1 MIVRGNNPPYLS
13 LWGYFLLLSDEEH
26 FTIILSAIRD
36 YEQGVTDIGILL
48 VEKVIAQII
57 ACVDTHFS
65 TQDVF
70 DEIIEVFDFYN
81 DFITT
86 KNIEMKTIPD
96 EMKDLVQIY
105 INEVIKDVGEVQTES
120 TDNRQD

>member
-1 MIVRGNNPPYLS
+1 M
-13 LWGYFLLLSDEEH
+13 LLSDEEH

-120 TDNRQD
+120 TDN

>member
-1 MIVRGNNPPYLS
+1 M
-13 LWGYFLLLSDEEH
+13 LLSDEEH

-36 YEQGVTDIGILL
+36 YESGVTDIGILI

-57 ACVDTHFS
+57 ACVDTQFT

-81 DFITT
+81 EFITT
-86 KNIEMKTIPD
+86 KKIDMKLIP
-96 EMKDLVQIY
+96 EAMKDLVEIY
-105 INEVIKDVGEVQTES
+105 MNEVINNVGEIQAES
-120 TDNRQD
+120 ADD

>member
-1 MIVRGNNPPYLS
+1 M
-13 LWGYFLLLSDEEH
+13 LLSDEEH

-36 YEQGVTDIGILL
+36 YESGVTDIGILI

-57 ACVDTHFS
+57 ACVDTQFT

-81 DFITT
+81 EFITT
-86 KNIEMKTIPD
+86 KKIDMKLIP
-96 EMKDLVQIY
+96 EAMKDLVEVY
-105 INEVIKDVGEVQTES
+105 MNEAINNVGEIQAKS
-120 TDNRQD
+120 ADD